1 MPYIIPN
8 LSYMW
13 PYFSTILG
21 PYQEGKPEWDGWIS
35 FHLAISHLTRRH
47 NVRESDRRSGSG
59 RSVSPSDVK
68 HLDLQPPS

>member
-21 PYQEGKPEWDGWIS
+21 PYQEGKPKWDGWYWY
-35 FHLAISHLTRRH
+35 LQPEA
-47 NVRESDRRSGSG
+47 VWRSGKLAG
-59 RSVSPSDVK
+59 KRAFA
-68 HLDLQPPS
+68 